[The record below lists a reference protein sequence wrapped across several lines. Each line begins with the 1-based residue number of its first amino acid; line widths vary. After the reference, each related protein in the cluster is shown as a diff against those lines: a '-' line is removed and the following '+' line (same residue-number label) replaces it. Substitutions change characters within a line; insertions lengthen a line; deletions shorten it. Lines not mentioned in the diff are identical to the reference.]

1 MQDIHWL
8 GHARVRID
16 GPITIYI
23 DPWKLGKDAIPA
35 DLILITHGHHDHLS
49 VKDIA
54 KIAKPDTIIICPA
67 ACASELS
74 GDVRTIAAGDSID
87 LGQVRIEAVPSY
99 NKHKPFHP
107 KKAGN
112 VGYVVQVDGRHI
124 YHAGDTDLIPEMSEI
139 RCDVA
144 LLPIGGTY
152 TMNARE
158 AARAA
163 ELLHAKVVIP
173 IHWGDIVGSKR
184 DALRLIELA
193 PEDIQVV
200 VLDQE

>member
-8 GHARVRID
+8 GHASVRID

-23 DPWKLGKDAIPA
+23 DPWKLARDAIPA

-49 VKDIA
+49 PK
-54 KIAKPDTIIICPA
+54 IICPTS
-67 ACASELS
+67 CESQLS

-87 LGQVRIEAVPSY
+87 LGQIRIEAVPSY

-112 VGYVVQVDGRHI
+112 VGYIVQVDGQRI
-124 YHAGDTDLIPEMSEI
+124 YHAGDTDLIPEMSEV

-152 TMNARE
+152 TMNAKE
-158 AARAA
+158 AAQAA
-163 ELLHAKVVIP
+163 ALLHAGVVIP

-184 DALRLIELA
+184 DVNRLIELM
-193 PEDIQVV
+193 PQGVQVV